1 MARNTDVLRDETRH
15 DRRSRVR
22 WLAVA
27 TLLGWVLSGPGS
39 GAAARAEQAQA
50 QVDPARRIVVFR
62 GSVQKEPVRKLD
74 LVVGETVQIKTE
86 MAYQAV
92 TVVPEG
98 FVTTQLKGPHEIYV
112 TGTKPGKTEIRL
124 KAADGKMPVFET
136 TVKAEPGR
144 PAGDGVFKASLRI
157 APVQRFTLHV
167 NKSMLIQT
175 NMPCR
180 RIQALSAA
188 ESEDEKAKQ
197 SAQDRVAKA
206 AISAINRAAGT
217 KGKGAKDGEEKD
229 KPQDIIQ
236 AEAITPTEILVV
248 GKSFGVTQLLLFTED
263 NKVQIIEITVEADV
277 EQLNEVIKE
286 EVPQAKVR
294 AKSVLGAVV
303 LEGTVPDPET
313 KDRVVDIAKVFVE
326 SAKSVKDHIV
336 IRTKAGEPSMEA
348 VMDQVA
354 KLQLRQLNQSIAAM
368 APSAK
373 IEVAKI
379 HNTYIL
385 RGRVPDV
392 ETAERVQEIAEIYA
406 AQDPTGQ
413 GDVRNHL
420 QVAGVQQVLLRCTVA
435 EVSRQALRQLGVN
448 GWMAGDNVK
457 DMFVVNQLNQINP
470 ANIGAAADAL
480 VAPPIRGM
488 QAARVPFL
496 TGTEGIPLQPNVP
509 LSIGFPRVQM
519 QLFISALRQNS
530 LLRVL
535 AEPNLMAISGQTAT
549 FLVGGEFAYPVPQE
563 GGVPAVEFKEFGV
576 RLAFTPTVLEGQRVR
591 MRIMP
596 EVSQPDDTIGTTIQG
611 TTVPGKSMRTVE
623 TVVEIGNGQTL
634 ALAGLLD
641 DRIRGVADK
650 IPGLGDVPVL
660 GALFSSVR
668 YQRNQTELLVLCT
681 PELVAPMNPDQ
692 VPSVPGE
699 ELTSP
704 NDWQLFGL
712 GELEGKKDPPPT
724 APERA
729 LQTVQPIR
737 TYKQPGQTSPDGMNK
752 LSLHGPWGPAE
763 SSENY

>member
-1 MARNTDVLRDETRH
+1 MARNTDVLRSKLRH
-15 DRRSRVR
+15 DPRRVMRR
-22 WLAVA
+22 LAMMTLIGWL
-27 TLLGWVLSGPGS
+27 LSAQA
-39 GAAARAEQAQA
+39 GAPRARAEQAA
-50 QVDPARRIVVFR
+50 QPSDPARRIVVFR
-62 GSVQKEPVRKLD
+62 GGFQKEPIRKLE
-74 LVVGETVQIKTE
+74 LQVGETVQIKTE
-86 MAYQAV
+86 MVCTAV
-92 TVVPEG
+92 TAEPEG
-98 FVTTQLKGPHEIYV
+98 LVATLRKNAHEIYV
-112 TGTKPGKTEIRL
+112 TGVKAGESEVRIQTE
-124 KAADGKMPVFET
+124 DGKMPVFRT
-136 TVKAEPGR
+136 TVKAAPGK
-144 PAGDGVFKASLRI
+144 AAKDGPFKASLRI

-188 ESEDEKAKQ
+188 EPEGEKAKQ

-217 KGKGAKDGEEKD
+217 TGKTDKDGKEKD
-229 KPQDIIQ
+229 KPQEIIR
-236 AEAITPTEILVV
+236 AESITPTEVLVV

-263 NKVQIIEITVEADV
+263 NRVQIIEITVEADV
-277 EQLNEVIKE
+277 ERLNDVIEE
-286 EVPQAKVR
+286 EVPQAEVR

-313 KDRVVDIAKVFVE
+313 RERIIDIAKVFVE
-326 SAKSVKDHIV
+326 SEKHVKDHMTIK
-336 IRTKAGEPSMEA
+336 TAAGEQSMQA
-348 VMDQVA
+348 VMDQMA
-354 KLQLRQLNQSIAAM
+354 KLQLRQLNQTITAM
-368 APSAK
+368 APTAK
-373 IEVAKI
+373 VEIVKI

-406 AQDPTGQ
+406 SKDPTGQ
-413 GDVRNHL
+413 GSVRNHL

-448 GWMAGDNVK
+448 GWLAGDNVR

-488 QAARVPFL
+488 QAPRVPFL

-519 QLFISALRQNS
+519 QLFIQALRQNS

-611 TTVPGKSMRTVE
+611 TVVPGKSMRTVE

-699 ELTSP
+699 EITPP

-737 TYKQPGQTSPDGMNK
+737 SYRQPSQGGSDSMTK